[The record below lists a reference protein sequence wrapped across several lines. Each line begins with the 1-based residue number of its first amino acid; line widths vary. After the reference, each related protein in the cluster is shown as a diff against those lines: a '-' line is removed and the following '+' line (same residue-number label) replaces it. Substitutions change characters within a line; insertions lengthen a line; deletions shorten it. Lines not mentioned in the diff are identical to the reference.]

1 MIGLGILWLVLFV
14 VFVVL
19 AFKDW
24 NGSDVG
30 VLYGIL
36 AFIFG
41 IGCILG
47 TVIPNANYVGYN
59 EDIQYQGRC
68 IVLHQKMIDDLLPQ
82 INKELDR
89 YPIYEQGMF
98 KGYLTKT
105 GAIVNI
111 PPSLQASDTMIK
123 KADEI
128 KAANTELYKDRFDRS
143 YDLLLVRQNYRIGL
157 WFTIYMPKP

>member
-1 MIGLGILWLVLFV
+1 
-14 VFVVL
+14 
-19 AFKDW
+19 
-24 NGSDVG
+24 
-30 VLYGIL
+30 
-36 AFIFG
+36 
-41 IGCILG
+41 
-47 TVIPNANYVGYN
+47 
-59 EDIQYQGRC
+59 
-68 IVLHQKMIDDLLPQ
+68 
-82 INKELDR
+82 
-89 YPIYEQGMF
+89 MF

-157 WFTIYMPKP
+157 WFTLYTPRP